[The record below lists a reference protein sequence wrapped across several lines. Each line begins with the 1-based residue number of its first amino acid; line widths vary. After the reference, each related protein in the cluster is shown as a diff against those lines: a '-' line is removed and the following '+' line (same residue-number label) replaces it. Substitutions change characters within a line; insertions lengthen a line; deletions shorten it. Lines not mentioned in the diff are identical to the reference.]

1 MKHHGN
7 TPDYEFRESRP
18 SWVGHSQKAVTNI
31 PYHEIVIPA
40 KAGIQ
45 IFNVKYLKKFNGFPL
60 SRKRRYGVFDG
71 FRFALSR

>member
-31 PYHEIVIPA
+31 PYHEMVIPA

-45 IFNVKYLKKFNGFPL
+45 IFNVRYFQSSMDFRFRGNDDTAFDRFRFGL
-60 SRKRRYGVFDG
+60 SR
-71 FRFALSR
+71 